1 MRVRIIFT
9 QLKVKHVHR
18 FGNVSRDYAENLSV
32 MLMLRMLRKNSN
44 TILLMVQKSTILLQD
59 FFHQSYYDKFQ
70 DLGW

>member
-9 QLKVKHVHR
+9 QLKVKQVHR

-44 TILLMVQKSTILLQD
+44 TILLMVQKSRTTWDVYIQPC
-59 FFHQSYYDKFQ
+59 K
-70 DLGW
+70 